1 MTPKK
6 ERIKGRSP
14 KANKE
19 QLKSQ
24 VWIFETTKESYV
36 LTQGAREQV
45 IPKKVWVVK
54 KMSID
59 LNPKA
64 EGVPGTQVE

>member
-1 MTPKK
+1 MAPNK
-6 ERIKGRSP
+6 EKIKGRSP

-36 LTQGAREQV
+36 LTPGDRE
-45 IPKKVWVVK
+45 
-54 KMSID
+54 
-59 LNPKA
+59 
-64 EGVPGTQVE
+64 